1 MSHLKNK
8 LYWMLMPPFLIAAM
22 SLIYFLPVESA
33 AFYSIGIV
41 FLFWV
46 VYYRLR
52 KNQTKKANGKEG
64 DHDSY
69 GS

>member
-41 FLFWV
+41 VLFWV
-46 VYYRLR
+46 VYYSLR
-52 KNQTKKANGKEG
+52 KVQAKKSNGKQG
-64 DHDSY
+64 DYDS
-69 GS
+69 